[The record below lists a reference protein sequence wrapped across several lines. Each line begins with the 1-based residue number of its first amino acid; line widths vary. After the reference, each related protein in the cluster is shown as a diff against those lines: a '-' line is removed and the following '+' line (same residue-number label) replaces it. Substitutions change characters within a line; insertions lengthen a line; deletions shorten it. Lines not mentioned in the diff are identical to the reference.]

1 MTSFLGAT
9 AMRNI
14 SEDFR
19 QQAIT
24 KLVISCSTIIPMA
37 SVLVGYAAT
46 FSQDL
51 EKNAPLRFKLFGYKE
66 REIFISK
73 LIAELILVTISL
85 ILYFVVDYFTLK
97 YELPNFGAA
106 IILTITIY
114 ILTIIFFVFAHG
126 IALLFKKFAPTFSVT
141 MIIYFGMM
149 ILSGLFGVEPD
160 NFPKLIRNLAYCFPT
175 TYIKVD
181 FYCLWKGDSYNAAP
195 FIQSIIFSAVVS
207 VLVIMYAF
215 YKNNRNLAGK
225 R

>member
-24 KLVISCSTIIPMA
+24 KLVISCSTIISMA

-51 EKNAPLRFKLFGYKE
+51 EKNVPLRFKLFGYKE

-114 ILTIIFFVFAHG
+114 INNY
-126 IALLFKKFAPTFSVT
+126 TF
-141 MIIYFGMM
+141 
-149 ILSGLFGVEPD
+149 
-160 NFPKLIRNLAYCFPT
+160 CF
-175 TYIKVD
+175 
-181 FYCLWKGDSYNAAP
+181 CSWHSS
-195 FIQSIIFSAVVS
+195 FI
-207 VLVIMYAF
+207 
-215 YKNNRNLAGK
+215 
-225 R
+225 